1 MPMNIFDIILVIFAA
16 IAALNIFAGCV
27 FTIEKIVKVFGSKA
41 KLWVYIYIIVTSLGI
56 FALKTI
62 IERS

>member
-1 MPMNIFDIILVIFAA
+1 MNIFDIVILIFAT
-16 IAALNIFAGCV
+16 IAAFNICTGFTL
-27 FTIEKIVKVFGSKA
+27 TIEKIIKTFGSKA
-41 KLWVYIYIIVTSLGI
+41 KLWVYIYIIATSLGI